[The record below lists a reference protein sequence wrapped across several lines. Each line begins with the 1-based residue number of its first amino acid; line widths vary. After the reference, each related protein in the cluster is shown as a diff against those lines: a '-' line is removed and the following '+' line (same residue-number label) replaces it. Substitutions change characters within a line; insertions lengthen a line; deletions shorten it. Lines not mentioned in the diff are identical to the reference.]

1 MSFVLVQG
9 PKERR
14 WAASPDRLENTGT
27 IPEELRVAPPCPPEV
42 EHIWRIYRQM
52 GQDRQ
57 QGQPIT
63 AAMMRD
69 HEWLEG
75 IRLSLWER
83 KAIGFTGSN
92 LYHPSYDDEGAASR

>member
-1 MSFVLVQG
+1 MQVVEGATVRQHLQIAW
-9 PKERR
+9 K
-14 WAASPDRLENTGT
+14 NTGT

-42 EHIWRIYRQM
+42 EHIWRIYCQM

-83 KAIGFTGSN
+83 KAIKLLDRIYITR
-92 LYHPSYDDEGAASR
+92 SYDDEGAA